1 MTMKIGYIR
10 NARSTGGGAPPASD
24 ADLLV
29 RAPTDFAELDASLAE
44 MHAAGANILIIDG
57 GDGTIREVLSRAQDI
72 WAGDAPQYAIVA
84 SGNTNLIAR
93 KTGALPS
100 DDPVGAIRSGAMRFT
115 SISIMKVER
124 LDEPPIRGFIMGAGA
139 YATATRIAQE
149 EIASRHGLQVAMT
162 ILKLVF
168 SRSLRAGERFSV
180 RHDDLQAVD
189 EARMLIGLSTLPGK
203 LIFGL
208 EPFWNTGAGP
218 IRWLDIA
225 ANPPALLLATPFVA
239 FGAPRRWM
247 RRAYRS
253 GSSQMVEMTLNSD
266 LVVDGERFAPG
277 TDGKV
282 RVTAAETATFLVP

>member
-29 RAPTDFAELDASLAE
+29 RAPASFVELDADLTE
-44 MHAAGANILIIDG
+44 MHAAGVSTLIIDG

-72 WAGDAPQYAIVA
+72 WASNPLQYTIVA

-100 DDPVGAIRSGAMRFT
+100 DDPAGAVRSGALRST
-115 SISIMKVER
+115 SIPIMKVER
-124 LDEPPIRGFIMGAGA
+124 PGKTPIRGFIMGVGA

-168 SRSLRAGERFSV
+168 SRKLRAGERFSV
-180 RHDDLQAVD
+180 RHNDQQESD

-203 LIFGL
+203 LIFGF

-225 ANPPALLLATPFVA
+225 ANPHALLLATPFVA

-253 GSSQMVEMTLNSD
+253 GSSQQVEMTLNSD

-282 RVTAAETATFLVP
+282 RVTAAETATFLAP